1 MMNQK
6 KLLVLLCGL
15 QTMLLVLVAVVYV
28 NHFISLPAMIAFL
41 CGISLITLALL
52 LVIRKKMGGFE

>member
-28 NHFISLPAMIAFL
+28 NHFISLPVMIAFL
-41 CGISLITLALL
+41 CGICLITSVLI
-52 LVIRKKMGGFE
+52 LVIRKKMGGF

>member
-15 QTMLLVLVAVVYV
+15 QTMLIVLVAVIYI
-28 NHFISLPAMIAFL
+28 NHFISLPVMIAFL
-41 CGISLITLALL
+41 CSISLITLALL
-52 LVIRKKMGGFE
+52 LVIRKKMGGF

>member
-28 NHFISLPAMIAFL
+28 NHFISLPVMITFL
-41 CGISLITLALL
+41 CGISLITSVLI
-52 LVIRKKMGGFE
+52 LVIRKKMGGF

>member
-28 NHFISLPAMIAFL
+28 NHFVSLPVMIAFL
-41 CGISLITLALL
+41 CGISLITSVLI
-52 LVIRKKMGGFE
+52 LVIRKKMGGF

>member
-28 NHFISLPAMIAFL
+28 NHFISLPVMIAFL
-41 CGISLITLALL
+41 CGISLITSVLI
-52 LVIRKKMGGFE
+52 LVIRKKMGGF

>member
-1 MMNQK
+1 MNQK

-28 NHFISLPAMIAFL
+28 NHFISLPVMIAFL
-41 CGISLITLALL
+41 CGISLITSVLI
-52 LVIRKKMGGFE
+52 LVIRKKMGGF